1 MAIASPVD
9 AIRITAT
16 LTRLLRFV
24 DQELRCAVDEQL
36 GVTELGVLG
45 SVERGVELPSAVAR
59 SLRLDPGR
67 VTRVVDLLVR
77 RGYVDRGVD
86 IQDRR
91 RCPLTLTVE
100 GHAQLDEGRSVV
112 TRAME
117 TVIGRLPTPDQ
128 ENLVSGL
135 DSLRAVLDELPS
147 P

>member
-1 MAIASPVD
+1 MLIASPVD
-9 AIRITAT
+9 ALRITAT

-24 DQELRCAVDEQL
+24 DQELRYAVDEQL

-45 SVERGVELPSAVAR
+45 SVER
-59 SLRLDPGR
+59 SLRLDPAR

-91 RCPLTLTVE
+91 RSPLTLTVE